1 MKPLELKMQA
11 FGAYIKPVVLN
22 FEENLRDEKIFL
34 IHGATGSGKTTILDA
49 ICFALY
55 GTASGDERDGAMM
68 RSKGIDDKTLTAV
81 EFKFKLGEKIYKVRR
96 ELISKSD
103 KITQNAE
110 LIYGGRVIANKKSN
124 VTNTIKEILGFDAE
138 QFRQV
143 VLLPQG
149 EFKTFLTA
157 KADDR
162 QPILN
167 ALFNAEFYRQVEDAL
182 KIKCDAAQ
190 NDFVKLTDKKS
201 ALESQ
206 LQGARSDAAAVSE
219 LRADLAVERE
229 KSTALKKIFD
239 KAQDKFA
246 DGKKLADDF
255 AELERR
261 NKLLGKSEGES
272 AQAEK
277 IFFAAKVEYD
287 NRTAE
292 QVQRDKLKFDL
303 DTLNKI
309 KKAVAELESKQ
320 KEFSDAEKTLQTA
333 TAEVTRLEKW
343 AEDYAKLLEKR
354 EKRREELSGAEK
366 KLADAETVLETLKE
380 ISRLEKE
387 LENARQKALT
397 ADKNFKEAQLKVER
411 LQKLQ
416 REGSAIL
423 LAKNLK
429 DGEPCPV
436 CGSRVHYAV
445 DFGEAIIPSDKEID
459 SAQIKADNLK
469 KIFDDAKNFVATI
482 EGQILTQKNNLKK
495 FDGVPTIEIAQKNY
509 LAAQNDKAELDDC
522 QRRITKGNRL
532 MKNNNDALKVARDNY
547 NAASNRRFKYFG
559 EVQACRSQI
568 PEKYSSD
575 SGQLDA
581 DIKSN
586 QKILGELEDA
596 WKIADKNYRDAVK
609 IKSAREATLESARA
623 SQKELADKLKD
634 KTPPELATLKTQAE
648 ESQKNYIASIEKVTS
663 LKNSLDNLEKVSA
676 QIYELDK
683 KILQAEK
690 SLRIW
695 RKLSD
700 VASGKIPGKRI
711 SFVRYYLRAMFE
723 QVLTEANYRLA
734 KMSDR
739 RYWFK
744 QKDAGK
750 VKNSTAGLN
759 LEIFDEYTGEARPVA
774 TLSGGESFLAS
785 LSLALGLA
793 AVVRNNSGGI
803 KLDTIFIDEGFGT
816 LDSETLDFAMK
827 TLIELQSGGRLVGII
842 SHVEEL
848 KNQMPVRLEVK
859 KTKTGS
865 TAEFKGAC

>member
-1 MKPLELKMQA
+1 MKPLELKMRA
-11 FGAYIKPVVLN
+11 FGAYIKPVELN
-22 FEENLRDEKIFL
+22 FEENLRDAKIFL
-34 IHGATGSGKTTILDA
+34 INGATGSGKTTILDA

-68 RSKGIDDKTLTAV
+68 RSKGIDDKTLTEV
-81 EFKFKLGEKIYKVRR
+81 EFKFRLGEKIYSVRR
-96 ELISKSD
+96 ELVGKSD

-110 LIYGGRVIANKKSN
+110 LLYGGRVIANKKSN
-124 VTNTIKEILGFDAE
+124 VTNKIKELLGFDAE

-162 QPILN
+162 QPILD
-167 ALFNAEFYRQVEDAL
+167 ALFNAEFYKRVEDAL
-182 KIKCDAAQ
+182 KIRYDAAQ
-190 NDFVKLTDKKS
+190 KTFDELNRDKET
-201 ALESQ
+201 LELQ
-206 LQGARSDAAAVSE
+206 LQGARSDVAAVAE
-219 LRADLAVERE
+219 LRADLAAERE
-229 KSTALKKIFD
+229 KSAALKKIFD
-239 KAQDKFA
+239 KAQEQFA

-261 NKLLGKSEGES
+261 NKLLAKSEGD
-272 AQAEK
+272 ATQAEK
-277 IFFAAKVEYD
+277 IFFAAKAEYD
-287 NRTAE
+287 SRAAE
-292 QVQRDKLKFDL
+292 QTQRDKLKSDL
-303 DTLNKI
+303 NTLDKV
-309 KKAVAELESKQ
+309 KKSLGELAEKRKVL
-320 KEFSDAEKTLQTA
+320 SDAEKTLQIA
-333 TAEVTRLEKW
+333 TAKVKELEKL
-343 AEDYAKLLEKR
+343 AEDYGKLLETR
-354 EKRREELSGAEK
+354 EKRRDELSGAEK

-380 ISRLEKE
+380 ISRLEVE
-387 LENARQKALT
+387 LTTARKKSST

-416 REGSAIL
+416 REGSALL

-445 DFGEAIIPSDKEID
+445 DFGEAIIPSDKEIK
-459 SAQIKADNLK
+459 SAQIQADNLK
-469 KIFDDAKNFVATI
+469 RISDDAKNIVATI
-482 EGQILTQKNNLKK
+482 EGQLLTQKNNLKK
-495 FDGVPTIEIAQKNY
+495 FEDVPTIEIAQKNY
-509 LAAQNDKAELDDC
+509 LAARKDKVDLDDC
-522 QRRITKGNRL
+522 NKRITKGNRL
-532 MKNNNDALKVARDNY
+532 IKENNDALKIARENQS
-547 NAASNRRFKYFG
+547 AASNRRFKYFG
-559 EVQACRSQI
+559 EVQACLNQI
-568 PEKYSSD
+568 PEKYSAASA
-575 SGQLDA
+575 QLDA
-581 DIKSN
+581 DIKSVE
-586 QKILGELEDA
+586 KILGESEAA
-596 WKIADKNYRDAVK
+596 WKVADKNYRDAVK
-609 IKSAREATLESARA
+609 IKSAREATLESARE
-623 SQKELADKLKD
+623 SQKELAAKLKD
-634 KTPPELATLKTQAE
+634 KTPPELATLKTKAE
-648 ESQKNYIASIEKVTS
+648 AAQKNYITSIEKVTS

-683 KILQAEK
+683 KILRVEK
-690 SLRIW
+690 NLRIW
-695 RKLSD
+695 QKLSD
-700 VASGKIPGKRI
+700 VASGKIPGKKI
-711 SFVRYYLRAMFE
+711 SFVRYYLRAMFD

-750 VKNSTAGLN
+750 VRNSTAGLN

-848 KNQMPVRLEVK
+848 KNQMPIRLEVT

-865 TAEFKGAC
+865 TAEFKRTF